1 MWRHFFR
8 FEIRFWLRSFMLW
21 IFLLI
26 VAGLVFGAA
35 SSDSIQI
42 GGGVGNTMRN
52 APFVI
57 QRWYGTMSLLL
68 LLMTT
73 AFVNSS
79 ASRDFAFNTQQI
91 IFSLPIRKLD
101 YLLGR
106 FAGATLISMVPVLGV
121 SVGILVA
128 RYMPWIDAERWGPI
142 YWSAHLNSILVFVIP
157 NTVFVAAIIF
167 AIAVLTRSTVYSF
180 LGAIALLVGWIVAQ
194 TFVSDL
200 DNEKLAV
207 MLDPFGLQ
215 ALSLATKYWT
225 VAERNTR
232 SLGLEGMLL
241 WNRLLWLPVGLAIF
255 VFACARFR
263 FEERAGR
270 AKRVEPEPV
279 RTAATVASAL
289 PLPTQT
295 VTAAG
300 RFRQLAGFIRH
311 EFYGLVKSTAFV
323 VILVAA
329 LVNTLPN
336 LIFNADEG
344 FGNRSLPV
352 TYHIVAMIEGT
363 MFAFLVGIIT
373 FYAGVLVWRERDARF
388 DEIHDALPYPSW
400 IAYTAKLTALMLTLI
415 LILALAMACGI
426 AVQAGKGYTRFQ
438 LPIYFTDLF
447 IAGLSTFFFLAVLA
461 FLVHVI
467 SPNKYVGYFAF
478 IVFVMVS
485 GLILEPLDVATN
497 MVSFASRPRV
507 TYSDLYGY
515 TPFIKGWF
523 WFTFY
528 WLAFCGLL
536 AVVSMAW
543 WQRGRETGWG
553 KRWDNARLTGA
564 LRPAAL
570 CFGILFAATAGWV
583 YYNTKILNR
592 IVGPREGKQLAADY
606 EKLYKRFQ
614 HLPQPRITTVKY
626 RIDLRPETRSATID
640 ADHTIQNRT
649 AVPIPEIHLSNAG
662 EDGIK
667 SEVSID
673 GARMKSKDARH
684 GYLIYTLDAPMQ
696 PNEVRHMRIR
706 AVREDR
712 GFSNELQMP
721 QLIQNGTF
729 FNNTVLPQI
738 GYSDGEEMS
747 TPNDRRK
754 YGLPPKDLM
763 PALERDCTAHCA
775 DNYLSK
781 NSDWVS
787 VETVISTAPD
797 QIAIAPG
804 SLLRE
809 WTENG
814 RRLFHYK
821 LDHDSLNF
829 YSFLSARYTVAREE
843 WKGVKLEV
851 HYHADHTWNV
861 PKMLASMRK
870 SLDYYTANFGPY
882 YHKQARIIEFP
893 RIASFAQAF
902 PGTMP
907 YSESIGFIAK
917 IKDPDDIDMVYYVV
931 AHEMGHQWWA
941 HQLMGANMQGGTLLS
956 ETLAQYSSLMVME
969 REYGRDMM
977 RKFLQ
982 YEMDRYLRSRGGEQ
996 LKERPLLRVEANQG
1010 YIHYAKGSVALYYL
1024 KEMIGEEAI
1033 NRALRKLIERWAYQG
1048 PPYPTSYVLLDALRQ
1063 ETPAE
1068 LQYLL
1073 KDLFEDITLFS
1084 NRTHSAEARK
1094 RADGKYDVTI
1104 DVETQKLKADASG
1117 NETDVALDDW
1127 IEVGAFAKPAK
1138 GLRYGK
1144 TLHRERLRMNQKRA
1158 KFTFVTNELP
1168 EQAGVDPFHLLVD
1181 RVPGDNLKK
1190 VTTGGS

>member
-1 MWRHFFR
+1 MWKHFFR

-35 SSDSIQI
+35 SSDNIQI

-79 ASRDFAFNTQQI
+79 ASRDFAFNTQQL
-91 IFSLPIRKLD
+91 IFSTPIAKMD

-106 FAGATLISMVPVLGV
+106 FAGSTLIAMVPILGV
-121 SVGILVA
+121 SVGILAA
-128 RYMPWIDAERWGPI
+128 RYMPWIDPERWGPI
-142 YWSAHLNSILVFVIP
+142 YWSAHWNSILVFVIP
-157 NTVFVAAIIF
+157 NTIFVAGIIF
-167 AIAVLTRSTVYSF
+167 AIAVLTRSTVHSF

-194 TFVSDL
+194 TFTSDL
-200 DNEKLAV
+200 DNEKLAI
-207 MLDPFGLQ
+207 MLDPFGVQ
-215 ALSLATKYWT
+215 ALGIATKYWT

-232 SLGLEGMLL
+232 SLGLEGMML

-255 VFACARFR
+255 AFACRRFR
-263 FEERAGR
+263 FEERATR
-270 AKRVEPEPV
+270 AKRGPAEAGPV
-279 RTAATVASAL
+279 AAAPSRPLALPRSDLTAADRL
-289 PLPTQT
+289 
-295 VTAAG
+295 
-300 RFRQLAGFIRH
+300 RQLIGFIH
-311 EFYGLVKSTAFV
+311 TEFFGLIKSTAFV
-323 VILVAA
+323 IILVAA

-352 TYHIVAMIEGT
+352 TYRMVEMIEGS
-363 MFAFLVGIIT
+363 MYAFLLGIIT

-388 DEIHDALPYPSW
+388 DEVHDALPYPSW
-400 IAYTAKLTALMLTLI
+400 IAYGAKLSALLLTLI
-415 LILALAMACGI
+415 LILALAMVCGI
-426 AVQAGKGYTRFQ
+426 GVQAAKGYTRFQ
-438 LPIYFTDLF
+438 LPVYFTDLF
-447 IAGLSTFFFLAVLA
+447 ISGLSSFFFLTVLA

-478 IVFVMVS
+478 IVFVMAI
-485 GLILEPLDVATN
+485 GLIWEPLDVATN
-497 MVSFASRPRV
+497 MVSFGSRPRV
-507 TYSDLYGY
+507 VYSDLYGY
-515 TPFIKGWF
+515 EPFVQGWF
-523 WFTFY
+523 WFTLY
-528 WLAFCGLL
+528 WLAFCGIL
-536 AVVSMAW
+536 AVLSIVW
-543 WQRGRETGWG
+543 WQRGREVEW
-553 KRWDNARLTGA
+553 RRRLANARLTGA
-564 LRPAAL
+564 MKPAAI
-570 CFGILFAATAGWV
+570 FFAATFALLAWWV
-583 YYNTKILNR
+583 FYNTKVLNR
-592 IVGPREGKQLAADY
+592 IIGPREGKQLAAGY
-606 EKLYKRFQ
+606 EKLYKKYER
-614 HLPQPRITTVKY
+614 LPQPRVTAVKY
-626 RIDLRPETRSATID
+626 RIDLMPESRSAIID
-640 ADHTIQNRT
+640 AGQTIQNKT
-649 AVPIPEIHLSNAG
+649 AGPIAELHFSGGDHHFKPEISL
-662 EDGIK
+662 
-667 SEVSID
+667 D
-673 GARMKSKDARH
+673 GARLKSYDERH
-684 GYLIYTLDAPMQ
+684 EYRIYTLDPPMQ
-696 PNEVRHMRIR
+696 PGETRHLRIR
-706 AVREDR
+706 AERKPR
-712 GFSNELQMP
+712 GFANDFEVP
-721 QLIQNGTF
+721 QLVQNGSF

-738 GYSDGEEMS
+738 GYTGGPELD

-754 YGLPPKDLM
+754 YKLPEKDLM
-763 PALERDCTAHCA
+763 PALERDCTAKCA
-775 DNYLSK
+775 DNYLSS

-809 WTENG
+809 WNENG
-814 RRLFHYK
+814 RRFFEYK

-843 WKGVKLEV
+843 W
-851 HYHADHTWNV
+851 NV

-882 YHKQARIIEFP
+882 RHKQARIIEFP
-893 RIASFAQAF
+893 RVASFAQAF

-941 HQLMGANMQGGTLLS
+941 HQVMGANMQGGTVLS

-969 REYGRDMM
+969 RAYGRDMM

-1010 YIHYAKGSVALYYL
+1010 YIHYQKGSIVLYYL
-1024 KEMIGEEAI
+1024 KEMLGEQAI
-1033 NRALRKLIERWAYQG
+1033 NRALRKLVEKWAYQG
-1048 PPYPTSYVLLDALRQ
+1048 PPYPTSYALLDAIRE
-1063 ETPAE
+1063 ETPAD

-1084 NRTHSAEARK
+1084 NRTHSAQAKK

-1104 DVETQKLKADASG
+1104 EVETQKLKADARG
-1117 NETDVALDDW
+1117 NETEVALNDW

-1138 GLRYGK
+1138 GSRYGK
-1144 TLHRERLRMNQKRA
+1144 TLHRERLRMNRKRA
-1158 KFTFVTNELP
+1158 TFTFVTSELP
-1168 EQAGVDPFHLLVD
+1168 EQAGIDPFHLLVD

-1190 VTTGGS
+1190 IGAGS